1 MSAWELP
8 YSLNVGGVD
17 WAIRTDFRAILDI
30 LKYFQDPEYED
41 DERQMICLDILY
53 KDFGNMS
60 PELWQEALDRAVE
73 FIDMEIR
80 EEGKPRP
87 RIMDWEK
94 DGPIIIP
101 AVNSVLK
108 KEVRSPEP
116 LHWWTFL
123 GAYMESRES
132 LFSQVLSVRQKKAE
146 GKKLDKWELEFC
158 RKYKDLV
165 NLGDRKTKRS
175 KEEQDELD
183 RLFGRA
189 KR

>member
-17 WAIRTDFRAILDI
+17 QPIRTDFRAILDI
-30 LKYFQDPEYED
+30 LKYFQDPEYDD
-41 DERQMICLDILY
+41 DERQLICLKILY
-53 KDFGNMS
+53 RNFDDIPS
-60 PELWQEALDRAVE
+60 RLWQEALDKAAD
-73 FIDMEIR
+73 FIDMGIK
-80 EEGKPRP
+80 GDDKPRP
-87 RIMDWEK
+87 RVMDWEK

-101 AVNSVLK
+101 AVNSGLK

-123 GAYMESRES
+123 GAYMEIRES
-132 LFSQVLSVRQKKAE
+132 LFSQVLSVRQKRAE

-158 RKYKDLV
+158 RKNKDLV
-165 NLGDRKTKRS
+165 SLGDRKTKRS
-175 KEEQDELD
+175 KEEQEALD

>member
-8 YSLNVGGVD
+8 YSLNVGGEE

-30 LKYFQDPEYED
+30 LKYFQDPEYDD
-41 DERQMICLDILY
+41 DERQIICLDILY
-53 KDFGNMS
+53 EDFENM
-60 PELWQEALDRAVE
+60 PTELWQEAMDKAAE
-73 FIDMEIR
+73 FIDMEIK

-87 RIMDWEK
+87 RVMDWEK

-101 AVNSVLK
+101 AVNGVLK
-108 KEVRSPEP
+108 KEARSPEP

-123 GAYMESRES
+123 GAYMEIRES
-132 LFSQVLSVRQKKAE
+132 LFSQVLSIRQKKAE

-158 RKYKDLV
+158 QKNKELV
-165 NLGDRKTKRS
+165 SLGGSKFKRS
-175 KEEQDELD
+175 KEEQEALN

-189 KR
+189 KK

>member
-8 YSLNVGGVD
+8 FSLNVGGIN
-17 WAIRTDFRAILDI
+17 WSIRTDFRAILDI
-30 LKYFQDPEYED
+30 LKYFQDPDYDD
-41 DERQMICLDILY
+41 DERQIICLDILY
-53 KDFGNMS
+53 ENFGDMP
-60 PELWQEALDRAVE
+60 PELWQEAIDKARD
-73 FIDMEIR
+73 FIDMEIK
-80 EEGKPRP
+80 EDDKPRH

-101 AVNSVLK
+101 AVNNVLK

-123 GAYMESRES
+123 GAYMEIRES

-146 GKKLDKWELEFC
+146 GKKLDKWEIEFC
-158 RKYKDLV
+158 QKNKDLV
-165 NLGDRKTKRS
+165 SLGDRKSRRS
-175 KEEQDELD
+175 KEEQEALD
-183 RLFGRA
+183 RLFGRV